1 MTNIKFFI
9 TTSLLTLSALSYSQE
24 RNNINV
30 PDLDSLITLKCD
42 FHIHTVFSDGLV
54 WPTVRVQEAYSEG
67 LDAISITEHIEYR
80 PHKKDVVSDHNRSF
94 DIAQKTADE
103 YGVILIKGSEITRPM
118 APGHSNAIFI
128 KDSNS
133 LDKKKYM
140 DAYKEAK
147 KQNAFIFWNHP
158 GWYSQQP
165 DTTLWW
171 PEHSE
176 LLEKGMMHGIE
187 VANGVL
193 LTPEAIDWC
202 LENKLTMLGSS
213 DIHQPINTDV
223 DFAKGEHRSMTFVL
237 AKERSEQGIREAFE
251 ARRTLVYYQDMLI
264 GEEQYLRPFFEK
276 SIEIS
281 EVSRDEKSILIRI
294 ENKTDLEFKFNK
306 TDHDVSL
313 EYFRDYHIKPNSRH
327 DIRIR
332 LKNGITG
339 GDMNFDVTNL
349 WIGNNKPLPFTIK
362 L

>member
-140 DAYKEAK
+140 DA
-147 KQNAFIFWNHP
+147 
-158 GWYSQQP
+158 
-165 DTTLWW
+165 
-171 PEHSE
+171 
-176 LLEKGMMHGIE
+176 
-187 VANGVL
+187 
-193 LTPEAIDWC
+193 
-202 LENKLTMLGSS
+202 
-213 DIHQPINTDV
+213 
-223 DFAKGEHRSMTFVL
+223 
-237 AKERSEQGIREAFE
+237 
-251 ARRTLVYYQDMLI
+251 
-264 GEEQYLRPFFEK
+264 
-276 SIEIS
+276 
-281 EVSRDEKSILIRI
+281 
-294 ENKTDLEFKFNK
+294 
-306 TDHDVSL
+306 
-313 EYFRDYHIKPNSRH
+313 
-327 DIRIR
+327 
-332 LKNGITG
+332 
-339 GDMNFDVTNL
+339 
-349 WIGNNKPLPFTIK
+349 
-362 L
+362 